1 MMNNAQ
7 LATASLDDIVFDG
20 RNRGYGAYEL
30 RALYQRHM
38 TRALIIA
45 TALLAL
51 LLVFPVLSRL
61 MQDPLT
67 EVGPAQT
74 KRTELVDVI
83 FKEQPEVLPP
93 PPAKPQPPT
102 TQPVATAAALP
113 TPAASI
119 RYTVP
124 KISTTAVTDVPEIDE
139 LAGKTISTSTIE
151 GPPSTDPAAVA
162 GPTST
167 GPAAAIGAPSAPAAP
182 YTYVEQMPE
191 LPGGGGQA
199 AIVAAIQRAA
209 RYPSLA
215 LRNGVEGKIFVSFVV
230 NALGEVSD
238 VKVVKGLG
246 SGLDEETMRAVKSL
260 PKFIPGKQNG
270 QAVSVAFT
278 VPISFK
284 IQ

>member
-1 MMNNAQ
+1 MNNAQ

-20 RNRGYGAYEL
+20 RNRGYGAYQL

-51 LLVFPVLSRL
+51 LLVFPILSRL
-61 MQDPLT
+61 LQDPLVVVPPIRT
-67 EVGPAQT
+67 NP
-74 KRTELVDVI
+74 TELTDVVLLAKPDNI
-83 FKEQPEVLPP
+83 LPP
-93 PPAKPQPPT
+93 PPAKPLPVTPP
-102 TQPVATAAALP
+102 PAAATVP
-113 TPAASI
+113 HTVSASI
-119 RYTVP
+119 KYTVP
-124 KISTTAVTDVPEIDE
+124 KISATAATDIPEVEE
-139 LAGKTISTSTIE
+139 LAGKAIGTTTIE
-151 GPPSTDPAAVA
+151 GPASTDPAAVA

-167 GPAAAIGAPSAPAAP
+167 GPATTVGAPSAPAAP

-199 AIVAAIQRAA
+199 AIVAAIQKAA
-209 RYPSLA
+209 RYPGLA

-230 NALGEVSD
+230 NALGEISD

-246 SGLDEETMRAVKSL
+246 YGLDEETMRAVKSL

-270 QAVSVAFT
+270 QAVSVSFT